1 MFIYNLKIN
10 GGIALKLIIVVLS
23 VFMLIVFGISVY
35 RIFFTSGKFSV
46 DDRLAAN
53 EITEIQPENYTNIL
67 QAVHDDLD
75 SYVGMKIKFTGY
87 VYRLIDFKENQF
99 VLARDMFINENQTQ
113 SVVVGF
119 LSKYKNGQDLNDGD
133 WIEVTGVIEKGKYH
147 NKEIPIIKVTELQH
161 TSEPESHFVMP
172 PSDTYIPTNGLL

>member
-10 GGIALKLIIVVLS
+10 GGIALKIIIVLLS
-23 VFMLIVFGISVY
+23 IFMLIVFGISVY
-35 RIFFTSGKFSV
+35 RIFFTGGKFEVS
-46 DDRLAAN
+46 DRISAN

-67 QAVHDDLD
+67 QAVHEDLD

-99 VLARDMFINENQTQ
+99 VLSRDMFINEEQTQ

-119 LSKYKNGQDLNDGD
+119 LAEYKDAKNLKDGE
-133 WIEVTGVIEKGKYH
+133 WIEVTGTIEKGKYH
-147 NKEIPIIKVTELQH
+147 NEEIPIIKVTELLPV
-161 TSEPESHFVMP
+161 TAPENPFVLP
-172 PSDTYIPTNGLL
+172 PSDTYIPTSGLL